1 MFIANNTQ
9 LYILTDTNNKDP
21 KSKSYQEVPLLAFP
35 EFGSVTESASTESYN
50 LEHEQVLMAAKAYAP
65 VTITTTQNQTLD
77 DLEQSQKQFQLKI
90 QMKDAGADDESVN
103 FAIYNGFISAST
115 VQGDYDQVI
124 QKSYV
129 FEPQVLI
136 KRGVQYDIVQRV
148 NRGDYGIGANG
159 VDWPQDQNVYDGN
172 SLLKNSTG
180 QNAIH
185 FRDANQHV
193 EIITDGTHLY
203 TTKYQDGTVPV
214 LNEIYSELNKP
225 TPSEIGAIPITERET
240 FVPRTLT
247 VNGHQLVGNI
257 QLHAADITDV
267 YSNSQVNDLVSP
279 KLDKA
284 GDSMSGS
291 LSFSTS
297 NPTYDIISTSND
309 LTNSKKYLRQFR
321 SSRNSTIWHE
331 TVDGGQYRIAT
342 GRTDSKTILMIN
354 DSGQLWV
361 DGGRAYTTAFKPTVN
376 DIGAVP
382 STSIGTYD
390 ETAVPWNAPTGIYT
404 VNYRDKANNVSATN
418 LLLQFYSGGGIS
430 CPTVQ
435 FKTSYRNG
443 VISYRTSRDAAGFEE
458 PFTAFYTEKNKPTAE
473 DVNAVSKISS
483 TDQTI
488 QGNMVIT
495 GAAGSSRAL
504 VLVLPSSTGGYSK
517 LQTEV
522 HSNGTIDIAT
532 NDGTS
537 NWHYPLK
544 FYRDN
549 ANVSVGGNL
558 SVGGDHNVYISN
570 NVNATQGIFYS
581 GGTAGGS
588 WTSWQSRNAALAVD
602 CPASDNSA
610 YNIWKA
616 TKPGKYDIAAML
628 VHCPGGVQNNAI
640 VRIQAGTDATFDFNG
655 AGDQNNSGSISA
667 NKGIILKAIE
677 ANEVSLRNDK
687 GTNLSGVLVG
697 YTQYKWYSD
706 TIKTGVIR
714 SGSQPSLGYGID
726 INGTRKLQIDNN
738 NLISFTQQLGLK
750 GDHRRHFCMFRDD
763 GRVDMYLWKDPN
775 SDLRINNGVDGGG
788 DFVFDRKGTFTA
800 PQNISCQ
807 TLYQR
812 SDERVK
818 SNIVELTDV
827 LAKLTK
833 IHGYSYVLNGENQ
846 IGLIAQEVQPMFPEL
861 VIEQPQYDQDG
872 NPTQSLLALNY
883 SGFAGVLVQSVNDLN
898 TIQQA
903 QQTKIS
909 DMSKTI
915 DQLQQTI
922 NTKVNSTD
930 IDALVNRITAL
941 ENRITALEALENKT
955 VPTTPVPDTST
966 STSTK

>member
-9 LYILTDTNNKDP
+9 LFILTDTNNKDP
-21 KSKSYQEVPLLAFP
+21 KSKSYQEVPLLSFP
-35 EFGSVTESASTESYN
+35 EFGTVSESASTESYSS
-50 LEHEQVLMAAKAYAP
+50 EHEQVLMAGKSYAP
-65 VTITTTQNQTLD
+65 VTITTTQSQTLD
-77 DLEQSQKQFQLKI
+77 DLAESRKHFQLKI
-90 QMKDAGADDESVN
+90 QMKDNGADDETVN

-115 VQGDYDQVI
+115 VQGDYDQVV
-124 QKSYV
+124 QKSYT
-129 FEPQVLI
+129 FEPQELVQ
-136 KRGVQYDIVQRV
+136 RGVQYPIVQRLE
-148 NRGDYGIGANG
+148 RGNYGIGSNG
-159 VDWPQDQNVYDGN
+159 LDWPQSMATDGN
-172 SLLKNSTG
+172 GLILAS
-180 QNAIH
+180 
-185 FRDANQHV
+185 
-193 EIITDGTHLY
+193 DGTHSVHFRHGDQHTEIRTDGLHTHVTSY
-203 TTKYQDGTVPV
+203 KDGTTPS
-214 LNEIYSELNKP
+214 LIKLYSEVDKP
-225 TPSEIGAIPITERET
+225 TPSEIGAIPVSERET

-247 VNGHQLVGNI
+247 VNGHQLVG
-257 QLHAADITDV
+257 DISLNAQDLGNV
-267 YSNSQVNDLVSP
+267 YDKTQVNGLVSP
-279 KLDKA
+279 KLNKA
-284 GDSMSGS
+284 GDTMSGS

-297 NPTYDIISTSND
+297 NTTYDSYSNSND
-309 LTNSKKYLRQFR
+309 ATDSKRYLRQFR
-321 SSRNSTIWHE
+321 SSQPATIWHE
-331 TVDGGQYRIAT
+331 TIEGGEYRLAT
-342 GRTDSKTILMIN
+342 GKTDI
-354 DSGQLWV
+354 V
-361 DGGRAYTTAFKPTVN
+361 DTFKLLSNGELYLNGARAYTTAYKPTVN

-443 VISYRTSRDAAGFEE
+443 LISYRTSRDAAGFEE
-458 PFTAFYTEKNKPTAE
+458 PFTNFYTEKNKPTAE

-570 NVNATQGIFYS
+570 NVNATQGVFYS

-616 TKPGKYDIAAML
+616 TKTGKYDIASML

-640 VRIQAGTDATFDFNG
+640 VRIQVGTNATFDFNG

-667 NKGIILKAIE
+667 NNGIILKPIE

-687 GTNLSGVLVG
+687 GTNVSGTIVG

-706 TIKTGVIR
+706 IIKTGIIR

-726 INGTRKLQIDNN
+726 INGTRSLQVDPSGILTTFGDR
-738 NLISFTQQLGLK
+738 LGLK
-750 GDHRRHFCMFRDD
+750 GNHRRHFCMWKND
-763 GRVDMYLWKDPN
+763 GTVDMYLWKDIGG
-775 SDLRINNGVDGGG
+775 DGVHLNNGVDGGSEWIFEKNG
-788 DFVFDRKGTFTA
+788 ALTCPGNV
-800 PQNISCQ
+800 SCQ

-833 IHGYSYVLNGENQ
+833 IHGYSYVLNGEKQ
-846 IGLIAQEVQPMFPEL
+846 IGLIAQEVQPMFPDL
-861 VIEQPQYDQDG
+861 VVEQPQYDENG

-883 SGFAGVLVQSVNDLN
+883 SGFSGVLVQAVNDLN
-898 TIQQA
+898 SIQQA
-903 QQTKIS
+903 QQNKIT

-915 DQLQQTI
+915 EELQQTI

-941 ENRITALEALENKT
+941 ENRITALETKSIP
-955 VPTTPVPDTST
+955 VTPDN

>member
-9 LYILTDTNNKDP
+9 LYILTDTNNRDP
-21 KSKSYQEVPLLAFP
+21 KSKSYLEVPLLAFP
-35 EFGSVTESASTESYN
+35 EFGSVTESASTESYSS
-50 LEHEQVLMAAKAYAP
+50 EHEQVLMAGKSYAP

-77 DLEQSQKQFQLKI
+77 DLADTRTPFQLKI
-90 QMKDAGADDESVN
+90 QMKDNGADDETVN
-103 FAIYNGFISAST
+103 FAIYNGFISSSS
-115 VQGDYDQVI
+115 VSSDYDQLV
-124 QKSYV
+124 QKLYT
-129 FEPQVLI
+129 FEPQELVQ
-136 KRGVQYDIVQRV
+136 RGVQYPIVQRLE
-148 NRGDYGIGANG
+148 RGNYGIGSNG
-159 VDWPQDQNVYDGN
+159 VDWPQSMATDGN
-172 SLLKNSTG
+172 GLILAS
-180 QNAIH
+180 
-185 FRDANQHV
+185 
-193 EIITDGTHLY
+193 DGTHSVHFRHGDQHTEIRTDGLHAHVTSY
-203 TTKYQDGTVPV
+203 KDGTTPS
-214 LNEIYSELNKP
+214 LIKLYSEVDKP
-225 TPSEIGAIPITERET
+225 TPSEIGAIPVSERET

-257 QLHAADITDV
+257 QLQAADITDV
-267 YSNSQVNDLVSP
+267 YSKSQVNGLVSP
-279 KLDKA
+279 KLNKA
-284 GDSMSGS
+284 GDTMTGS

-297 NPTYDIISTSND
+297 NPTYDSYSNSND
-309 LTNSKKYLRQFR
+309 ATDSKRYLRQFR
-321 SSRNSTIWHE
+321 SSRPATIWHE
-331 TVDGGQYRIAT
+331 TIEDNKYRLAT
-342 GRTDSKTILMIN
+342 GKTDSVTSLELTA
-354 DSGQLWV
+354 DGQLFLA
-361 DGGRAYTTAFKPTVN
+361 GARAYTTAYKPTVN

-443 VISYRTSRDAAGFEE
+443 LISYRTSRDAAGFEE
-458 PFTAFYTEKNKPTAE
+458 PFTNFYTEKNPPTAAACKALPITGGTLS
-473 DVNAVSKISS
+473 NSL
-483 TDQTI
+483 TI
-488 QGNMVIT
+488 QKNSGQI
-495 GAAGSSRAL
+495 GLCL
-504 VLVLPSSTGGYSK
+504 VHTNTTAGYSRMQ
-517 LQTEV
+517 LEV
-522 HSNGTIDIAT
+522 QPDGVLDIAT
-532 NDGTS
+532 SNNGTT
-537 NWHYPLK
+537 NWYYPLK

-570 NVNATQGIFYS
+570 NVNATQGVFYS

-616 TKPGKYDIAAML
+616 TKPGKYDIASML

-640 VRIQAGTDATFDFNG
+640 VRIQVGTNATFDFNG

-667 NKGIILKAIE
+667 NNGIILKPIE

-687 GTNLSGVLVG
+687 GTNVSGTIVG

-706 TIKTGVIR
+706 IIKTGIIR

-726 INGTRKLQIDNN
+726 INGTRSLQVDPSGILTTFGDR
-738 NLISFTQQLGLK
+738 LGLK
-750 GDHRRHFCMFRDD
+750 GNHRRHFCMWKND
-763 GRVDMYLWKDPN
+763 GTVDMYLWKDIGG
-775 SDLRINNGVDGGG
+775 DGVHLNNGVDGGSEWIFG
-788 DFVFDRKGTFTA
+788 KNGVLTCPG
-800 PQNISCQ
+800 NVSCQ

-827 LAKLTK
+827 LAKLAT
-833 IHGYSYVLNGENQ
+833 IHGYSYVLNGEKQ
-846 IGLIAQEVQPMFPEL
+846 IGLIAQEVQPMFPDL
-861 VIEQPQYDQDG
+861 VVEQPQYDENG

-883 SGFAGVLVQSVNDLN
+883 SGFSGVLVQAVNDLN
-898 TIQQA
+898 LIQQNH
-903 QQTKIS
+903 QSKIA
-909 DMSKTI
+909 DLSKTI

-941 ENRITALEALENKT
+941 ENRITALETKT
-955 VPTTPVPDTST
+955 IPVTPDN

>member
-50 LEHEQVLMAAKAYAP
+50 SEHDQVLMAAKAYAP
-65 VTITTTQNQTLD
+65 VTITTAQSKTLN
-77 DLEQSQKQFQLKI
+77 DLAESRRPFQMKI
-90 QMKDAGADDESVN
+90 QMKDNAESETVN
-103 FAIYNGFISAST
+103 FAIYNGFISSSHI
-115 VQGDYDQVI
+115 QGDYDQVV

-136 KRGVQYDIVQRV
+136 QRGVQYDIVQRV
-148 NRGDYGIGANG
+148 NRGMFGLGANG

-185 FRDANQHV
+185 FRDADQHV
-193 EIITDGTHLY
+193 EIITDGNHLY

-225 TPSEIGAIPITERET
+225 TPSEIGAIPISERET
-240 FVPRTLT
+240 FVPRTLQ

-257 QLHAADITDV
+257 QLHAADLGDV
-267 YSNSQVNDLVSP
+267 YSTEQVNGLVSP
-279 KLDKA
+279 KLNKA
-284 GDSMSGS
+284 GDIMSGS
-291 LSFSTS
+291 LTFGTS

-342 GRTDSKTILMIN
+342 GKTDSKTILMIN
-354 DSGQLWV
+354 DAGQLWV
-361 DGGRAYTTAFKPTVN
+361 DGGRAYTTAFKPTFS

-458 PFTAFYTEKNKPTAE
+458 PFTAFYTEKNPPTAAACKALPITGGTLS
-473 DVNAVSKISS
+473 NSL
-483 TDQTI
+483 TI
-488 QGNMVIT
+488 QKNSGQIGLCLIHTNT
-495 GAAGSSRAL
+495 TA
-504 VLVLPSSTGGYSK
+504 GYSRMQ
-517 LQTEV
+517 LEV
-522 HSNGTIDIAT
+522 QPDGVLDIATSSNGTT
-532 NDGTS
+532 VWN
-537 NWHYPLK
+537 YPLK

-549 ANVSVGGNL
+549 ANVDVGGILTVKGQCNITG
-558 SVGGDHNVYISN
+558 SVNSTTGN
-570 NVNATQGIFYS
+570 FWS

-588 WTSWQSRNAALAVD
+588 WTSWQSRNSALAVD
-602 CPASDNSA
+602 CPDSDNSA

-616 TKPGKYDIAAML
+616 TKPGKYDIASML

-687 GTNLSGVLVG
+687 GTNLSGDFVG

-706 TIKTGVIR
+706 VIKTGVTR
-714 SGSQPSLGYGID
+714 SGSQPSLGYAID
-726 INGTRKLQIDNN
+726 INGTRRLVLDTATG
-738 NLISFTQQLGLK
+738 NLMTTGSMIGLK
-750 GDHRRHFCMFRDD
+750 SDHRRHFCFWRND
-763 GRVDMYLWKDPN
+763 GSVDMYLWKDF
-775 SDLRINNGVDGGG
+775 NGDGVHLTNGADGGG
-788 DFVFDRKGTFTA
+788 DWVFGKNASLTCPG
-800 PQNISCQ
+800 NVSCQ

-818 SNIVELTDV
+818 SNIEPLSDV

-846 IGLIAQEVQPMFPEL
+846 IGLIAQEVQPLFPDL
-861 VIEQPQYDQDG
+861 VIEQQQYDQDG

-883 SGFAGVLVQSVNDLN
+883 SGFSGVLVQAVNDLN

-903 QQTKIS
+903 QHNSIV
-909 DMSKTI
+909 DISKTI

-941 ENRITALEALENKT
+941 ENRITALENKT
-955 VPTTPVPDTST
+955 VPTVPTTPDTST
-966 STSTK
+966 STK